1 MKFSPL
7 VSYQWYRIA
16 SLKSKLNT
24 DHYMEKGNNIPNSVC
39 VVSTSKLPSH
49 TPTPMCCDNMGYLK
63 PNSVCVVST
72 STLPSHT
79 PTPMCCDNTVLFAQ
93 HIICL
98 VSHFISVQRQ
108 LFFSMLFIKHMTSEQ
123 LSSKPVAS

>member
-7 VSYQWYRIA
+7 VSYQWYSIA

-24 DHYMEKGNNIPNSVC
+24 DHYMEKGSNI
-39 VVSTSKLPSH
+39 
-49 TPTPMCCDNMGYLK
+49 GYLK

-79 PTPMCCDNTVLFAQ
+79 PTPMCCDNTVLLAQ
-93 HIICL
+93 HTICL
-98 VSHFISVQRQ
+98 ISHFISVQRQ
-108 LFFSMLFIKHMTSEQ
+108 SMLFIKHMTSEQ
-123 LSSKPVAS
+123 LSSKPVASRLVWIFTEIYCFVCGL